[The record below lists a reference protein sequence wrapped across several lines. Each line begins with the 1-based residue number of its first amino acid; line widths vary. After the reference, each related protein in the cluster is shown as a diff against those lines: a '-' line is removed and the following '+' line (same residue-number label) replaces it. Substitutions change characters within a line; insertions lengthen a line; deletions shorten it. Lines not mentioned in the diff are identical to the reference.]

1 MNRMRPLL
9 LAATLASALLAGC
22 HSKPSS
28 EATEQSPASKD
39 AAAAAATPPAMAT
52 PDVATTIATQRA
64 TQAAIWGM
72 PAVNYDL
79 MRQQMLSKT
88 EGKVNQVIYWGKPLD
103 WHNQTLTP
111 NPDTI
116 YMMAFLN
123 TRDVGPIV
131 VEIPP
136 ASEAGSLNA
145 NFVNVWQEPME
156 DAGGHG
162 IDQGKGVKLLLLP
175 PDYKGKV
182 PAGYEALQPGS
193 YGSYALIRSNLKSHA
208 DADVAASIDYG
219 KQVKIYPLSQAGK
232 PPPTVFTDVAG
243 ADFDSTIRYDA
254 SFFDNLNHVVQEE
267 PWLDRDRVMID
278 VLKSIGIEKGKPYA
292 PSPELKQ
299 AQEAGVKL
307 AAQYMES
314 LYDAGF
320 EPFYEGT
327 HWTLPAQQDL
337 VKAAQ
342 EGFSDPEAYPIDHRG
357 LAYTYAFIGLKRMG
371 AGQFYTIAIKDKDGK
386 PFDGSN
392 TYRLHVPADA
402 PIEQYWSVTAYD
414 RQTHALIRNV
424 DRASRASN
432 NTDVQKNPDGSVD
445 LYIGPK
451 APEGKQ
457 PNWIPTDPQRQFELM
472 FRAYG
477 PTKAFFEKQ
486 WTLGDVERVN

>member
-1 MNRMRPLL
+1 MSILSRSL
-9 LAATLASALLAGC
+9 LAVSATAALLVGCQRPATEATPSPSIATSTPSAGPAETADPASTLAA
-22 HSKPSS
+22 
-28 EATEQSPASKD
+28 
-39 AAAAAATPPAMAT
+39 
-52 PDVATTIATQRA
+52 QRA

-79 MRQQMLSKT
+79 MRQQMLGKT
-88 EGKVNQVIYWGKPLD
+88 QGKVNQVIYWGRPLD

-123 TRDVGPIV
+123 TRDAGPIV

-136 ASEAGSLNA
+136 ASDAGSLNA
-145 NFVNVWQEPME
+145 NFVNVWQMPLE

-175 PDYKGKV
+175 PGYEGKA
-182 PAGYEALQPGS
+182 PAGYEALRPGT

-219 KQVKIYPLSQAGK
+219 KQVKVYPLSQAGK
-232 PPPTVFTDVAG
+232 PPPTVFTDVAKV
-243 ADFDSTIRYDA
+243 DFDSTIRYDA

-267 PWLDRDRVMID
+267 PWLERDRVMID
-278 VLKSIGIEKGKPYA
+278 VLKSVGIEKGKPYA
-292 PSPELKQ
+292 PSPELEQ
-299 AQEAGVKL
+299 AQASGVKL
-307 AAQYMES
+307 AQQYLEG

-320 EPFYEGT
+320 EPFYAGT
-327 HWTLPAQQDL
+327 HWTLPAQPDL

-342 EGFSDPEAYPIDHRG
+342 EGFNDPDAYPIDHRG
-357 LAYTYAFIGLKRMG
+357 LAYSYAFIGLKRMG

-386 PFDGSN
+386 PFDGSK
-392 TYRLHVPADA
+392 TYRLRVLANA

-432 NTDVQKNPDGSVD
+432 NTEVQKNPDGSVD
-445 LYIGPK
+445 LYIGAK
-451 APEGKQ
+451 APAGKET
-457 PNWIPTDPQRQFELM
+457 NWIPTDPQRGFELM

-477 PTKAFFEKQ
+477 PTKAFFDKQ
-486 WTLGDVERVN
+486 WKLEDAETVQ

>member
-1 MNRMRPLL
+1 MAALSRTLL
-9 LAATLASALLAGC
+9 VALTAVALLCGC
-22 HSKPSS
+22 QRPAP
-28 EATEQSPASKD
+28 ATVAP
-39 AAAAAATPPAMAT
+39 AAATSTPPAAAGASA
-52 PDVATTIATQRA
+52 DINTTLAVQRA

-79 MRQQMLSKT
+79 MRQQMLGKT
-88 EGKVNQVIYWGKPLD
+88 QGKVNQVIYWGRPLD

-116 YMMAFLN
+116 YMMAFLD
-123 TRDVGPIV
+123 TRDAGPVV

-136 ASEAGSLNA
+136 ASDAGSLNA
-145 NFVNVWQEPME
+145 NFVNVWQTPME

-162 IDQGKGVKLLLLP
+162 VDQGKGVKLLLLP
-175 PDYKGKV
+175 PGYAGKV
-182 PAGYEALQPGS
+182 PAGYEALQPGT

-219 KQVKIYPLSQAGK
+219 KQVKVYPLSQAAK
-232 PPPTVFTDVAG
+232 PAPTIFTDVNG
-243 ADFDSTIRYDA
+243 IDFDSTIRYDA

-267 PWLDRDRVMID
+267 PWLERDRAMID
-278 VLKSIGIEKGKPYA
+278 MLKSVGIEKGKPYA

-299 AQEAGVKL
+299 AQDSGVKL
-307 AAQYMES
+307 AQQYLEG

-320 EPFYEGT
+320 ETFYEGT
-327 HWTLPAQQDL
+327 HWTQVGLADL

-342 EGFSDPEAYPIDHRG
+342 AGYTDPDAYPIDHRG
-357 LAYTYAFIGLKRMG
+357 LAYTYAFIGLKRLG
-371 AGQFYTIAIKDKDGK
+371 AGQFYMIAIKDKDGK
-386 PFDGSN
+386 PFDGSK
-392 TYRLHVPADA
+392 TYRLHVPANA
-402 PIEQYWSVTAYD
+402 PVEQYWSLTAYD

-432 NTDVQKNPDGSVD
+432 STEVQRNPDGSVD

-457 PNWIPTDPQRQFELM
+457 ANWIPTDPQRGFELM

-477 PTKAFFEKQ
+477 PLKAFFDKQ
-486 WTLGDVERVN
+486 WKLGDAELVD

>member
-1 MNRMRPLL
+1 MLTLSRSLFAVLATMLLAGCQRPTPDPTTTPDAVASAAVAPAAAD
-9 LAATLASALLAGC
+9 LAATLAA
-22 HSKPSS
+22 
-28 EATEQSPASKD
+28 
-39 AAAAAATPPAMAT
+39 
-52 PDVATTIATQRA
+52 QRA

-79 MRQQMLSKT
+79 MRQQMLGKT
-88 EGKVNQVIYWGKPLD
+88 QGKVNQVIYWGRPLD

-111 NPDTI
+111 NPDTL

-145 NFVNVWQEPME
+145 NFVNVWQMPLE

-175 PDYKGKV
+175 PGYEGKV
-182 PAGYEALQPGS
+182 PTGYEALQPGT
-193 YGSYALIRSNLKSHA
+193 YGSYALIRSNLSSHS

-219 KQVKIYPLSQAGK
+219 KQVKIYPLSQAAK
-232 PPPTVFTDVAG
+232 PAPTVYTDVTG
-243 ADFDSTIRYDA
+243 IDFDSTIRYDA

-278 VLKSIGIEKGKPYA
+278 ILKSIGIEKGKPYA

-299 AQEAGVKL
+299 AQKAGVQL
-307 AAQYMES
+307 AQQYLGG

-327 HWTLPAQQDL
+327 HWTLPALSDL
-337 VKAAQ
+337 VTAAQ
-342 EGFSDPEAYPIDHRG
+342 AGYSDPDTYPIDHRG
-357 LAYTYAFIGLKRMG
+357 LAYTYAFIGLKRLG
-371 AGQFYTIAIKDKDGK
+371 AGQFYAIAIKDKEGK
-386 PFDGSN
+386 PFDGSK

-432 NTDVQKNPDGSVD
+432 NAEVQKNPDGSVD
-445 LYIGPK
+445 LFIGPK
-451 APEGKQ
+451 APAGKQ
-457 PNWIPTDPQRQFELM
+457 ANWIPTDPKRGFELM

-477 PTKAFFEKQ
+477 PTKAFFDKQ
-486 WTLGDVERVN
+486 WKLEDVETVQ

>member
-1 MNRMRPLL
+1 MSILSRSL
-9 LAATLASALLAGC
+9 LAVSATATLLVGC
-22 HSKPSS
+22 QRPAT
-28 EATEQSPASKD
+28 EATPSPPIATSAPSAAPAETTDPASTL
-39 AAAAAATPPAMAT
+39 AA
-52 PDVATTIATQRA
+52 QRA

-79 MRQQMLSKT
+79 MRQQMIGKT
-88 EGKVNQVIYWGKPLD
+88 QGKVNQVIYWGRPLD

-116 YMMAFLN
+116 YMMVFLN
-123 TRDVGPIV
+123 TRDAGPIV

-136 ASEAGSLNA
+136 ASDAGSLNA
-145 NFVNVWQEPME
+145 NFVNAWQVPME

-162 IDQGKGVKLLLLP
+162 VDQGKGVKLLLLP
-175 PDYKGKV
+175 PGHDGKV
-182 PAGYEALQPGS
+182 PAGYEALQPGT

-219 KQVKIYPLSQAGK
+219 KQVKVYPLSQAGK
-232 PPPTVFTDVAG
+232 PPPTVFTDVAKV
-243 ADFDSTIRYDA
+243 DFDSTIRYDA

-267 PWLDRDRVMID
+267 PWLERDRVMID
-278 VLKSIGIEKGKPYA
+278 VLKSVGIEKGKPYA
-292 PSPELKQ
+292 PSPELEQ
-299 AQEAGVKL
+299 AQASGVKL
-307 AAQYMES
+307 AQQYLEG

-320 EPFYEGT
+320 EPFYAGT
-327 HWTLPAQQDL
+327 HWTLPAQPDL

-342 EGFSDPEAYPIDHRG
+342 EGFNDPDAYPIDHRG
-357 LAYTYAFIGLKRMG
+357 LAYSYAFIGLKRMG

-386 PFDGSN
+386 PFDGSK
-392 TYRLHVPADA
+392 TYRLRVPANA

-432 NTDVQKNPDGSVD
+432 NTEVQKNPDGSVD
-445 LYIGPK
+445 LYVGAK
-451 APEGKQ
+451 APAGKET
-457 PNWIPTDPQRQFELM
+457 NWIPTDPQRGFELM

-477 PTKAFFEKQ
+477 PTKAFFDKLWKLEDAETVQ
-486 WTLGDVERVN
+486 